1 MTQQPIVGDQCF
13 LLSEFRD
20 ALVKICSSKVCV
32 FIWKINNHNT
42 FWRHF
47 GSLTGKIGFRH
58 GHFFRKKISS
68 SVFIIEN
75 EPVLVASEPHL
86 GQHAGAL
93 GSKPPAIAI
102 NSCPQQGH
110 FAFENPVSIVY
121 LFFVEPLPMRRAS
134 FKLFFTSLPPA
145 ATATVPTNSL
155 TANFKTSFISL
166 INLK

>member
-1 MTQQPIVGDQCF
+1 MLFF
-13 LLSEFRD
+13 LFPKT
-20 ALVKICSSKVCV
+20 A
-32 FIWKINNHNT
+32 
-42 FWRHF
+42 
-47 GSLTGKIGFRH
+47 
-58 GHFFRKKISS
+58 SS
-68 SVFIIEN
+68 SVFIIED
-75 EPVLVASEPHL
+75 EPVLIATEPHF
-86 GQHAGAL
+86 GQRAGAL
-93 GSKPPAIAI
+93 GIKPPFITI
-102 NSCPQQGH
+102 NSCPQRGH